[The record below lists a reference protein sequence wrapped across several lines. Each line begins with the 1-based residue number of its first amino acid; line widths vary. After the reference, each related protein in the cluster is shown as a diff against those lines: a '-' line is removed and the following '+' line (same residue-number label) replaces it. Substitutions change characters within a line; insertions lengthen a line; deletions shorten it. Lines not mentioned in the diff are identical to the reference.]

1 MDTKALID
9 KIIYGLLAAGSSI
22 MIKYI
27 SEINQHV
34 QDISIQLSRQSLQ
47 VEYHD
52 GQIKRLTDSVPV
64 LFRVETELGM
74 YEKRLNKLEKGE

>member
-9 KIIYGLLAAGSSI
+9 KKIYGLLAAGSSI

-27 SEINQHV
+27 SDINQRV

-47 VEYHD
+47 AEYQD
-52 GQIKRLTDSVPV
+52 GQLKRLTDSVPV
-64 LFRVETELGM
+64 LFRVETEIGM
-74 YEKRLNKLEKGE
+74 HEKRISKLEKGE